1 MSDLSREM
9 KAFEEGALVVVSVG
23 KKSWK
28 MTLTPKDFGLEEF
41 PKNFEPGRRRLLP
54 DDALNRIDYLEG
66 QARRAADKFAFN
78 FGLQNTRVK
87 HRWVQLSKL
96 GLVLVTLDE
105 IKANYFQAVSDL
117 IEKYEE
123 HKNKM
128 KADFPDQWPFLE
140 KAYIAKESI
149 QDEYYFEFEVINMVF
164 PSQMSAVKKFELQQA
179 DLAVLDREKAAAM
192 TQQDLAKMRRDH
204 QERLERILRQ
214 QQEMAVSR
222 AEQFVENAVKQLRGK
237 VVEVFQQITGKIKD
251 GKSIIKTNLD
261 TIRSTLHEVRQL
273 DFIGD
278 DAAFHAQLDR
288 VQTLI
293 DSGKEF
299 RDDAAALR
307 ELDAAL
313 QGAVT
318 HINTT
323 DEAAVKKAKQTYF
336 GRRLNLAAA

>member
-1 MSDLSREM
+1 MSDQAREM
-9 KAFEEGALVVVSVG
+9 KAFEEGALVAVSVG

-28 MTLTPKDFGLEEF
+28 MTLTPKDFGLDEF

-66 QARRAADKFAFN
+66 QARRAADKFSFN
-78 FGLQNTRVK
+78 FGLAKTRVK

-105 IKANYFQAVSDL
+105 IKENYFTAVTQL

-123 HKNKM
+123 HKARM

-149 QDEYYFEFEVINMVF
+149 QDEYYFEYEVINMVF

-179 DLAVLDREKAAAM
+179 DLAVLDRTKAEQM
-192 TQQDLAKMRRDH
+192 TQADLAQMRRDH

-237 VVEVFQQITGKIKD
+237 VVEVFEQITGKIKD

-261 TIRSTLHEVRQL
+261 TIRATLHDVRQL

-288 VQTLI
+288 VQALI

-299 RDDAAALR
+299 RDDAAAVR
-307 ELDAAL
+307 ELNAAL
-313 QGAVT
+313 TGAVT

-323 DEAAVKKAKQTYF
+323 DAEAITKAKKTYF
-336 GRRLNLAAA
+336 GRRLNLAA

>member
-1 MSDLSREM
+1 MADNTNRETR
-9 KAFEEGALVVVSVG
+9 AYEDGALVVVSIG

-28 MTLTPKDFGLEEF
+28 MTLTPADFGMTEF

-54 DDALNRIDYLEG
+54 DDALCKIDLLEG

-87 HRWVQLSKL
+87 HRWIQISKL

-105 IKANYFQAVSDL
+105 LKASYLAAVEDL
-117 IEKYEE
+117 ITRYEE
-123 HKNKM
+123 HKAKM

-140 KAYIAKESI
+140 KAYIPKEAI
-149 QDEYYFEFEVINMVF
+149 AGEYYFEYEVINMVF

-179 DLAVLDREKAAAM
+179 DLAVLDRKRAEEM
-192 TQQDLAKMRRDH
+192 TQSELLELRRQH
-204 QERLERILRQ
+204 QERLDRILQ
-214 QQEMAVSR
+214 QQQKMAVDR
-222 AEQFVENAVKQLRGK
+222 AEQFVEGAVRQLRGK
-237 VVEVFQQITGKIKD
+237 VVEVFTQITDKIKD

-261 TIRSTLHEVRQL
+261 TIKATLHEVRRM

-293 DSGKEF
+293 ESGREF

-307 ELDAAL
+307 ELNAAL

-323 DEAAVKKAKQTYF
+323 DAAAVQKAKQTYF
-336 GRRLNLAAA
+336 GRRLDLAA